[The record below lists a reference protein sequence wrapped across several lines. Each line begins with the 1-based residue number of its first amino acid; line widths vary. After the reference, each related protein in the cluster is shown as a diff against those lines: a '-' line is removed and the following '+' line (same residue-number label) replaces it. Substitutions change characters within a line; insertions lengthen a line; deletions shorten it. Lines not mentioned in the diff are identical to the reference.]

1 MKNFIFMLL
10 CAFTFVSCEQEEVWS
25 ELQTGGNENEL
36 PLTRSASD
44 VPNAINQLDGIPVN
58 IKSVANGR
66 YLRNLKG
73 KVYIW
78 HRMTMGV
85 YVNGGI

>member
-44 VPNAINQLDGIPVN
+44 VP
-58 IKSVANGR
+58 
-66 YLRNLKG
+66 
-73 KVYIW
+73 
-78 HRMTMGV
+78 
-85 YVNGGI
+85 